1 MVNSSSGEIARLLS
15 EIEDRKKDATQRLFE
30 LLCHELRRVAQ
41 RHFANKCADCSL
53 QATDLVHE
61 ASMRLVAGGH
71 TIQKIAEG
79 MGVSIDT
86 AKGGW
91 CVEKAWL
98 CGGLATGL
106 LQW

>member
-79 MGVSIDT
+79 MGVSMNT
-86 AKGGW
+86 LKRHWWVA
-91 CVEKAWL
+91 KAWL
-98 CGGLATGL
+98 YGNLASGESL
-106 LQW
+106 